1 MMLCIKIHFLV
12 LLWVLCVKSN
22 PITNAFRSW
31 GGRVANV
38 DWRRLKFWKR
48 EKMSLDPSFVDPVE
62 GSSAYL
68 AKLNGIIEELSAEN
82 EVLRTQSMIYKKN
95 VQYHKDISARLRKE
109 KEALKVVVDTVQKST
124 EEELTKRFNVEKA
137 ELMKSMQTEFDKK
150 TKGIKAELKEAK
162 HELKQMSKQL
172 ESAGSAEKQEIVVI
186 KEELKAATKKL
197 SASEALVESLRSS
210 LDKKDKELAA
220 VKTSTKNSADSMKTK
235 TSEATDPKQSRS
247 SERSGA
253 SSTGERAGGTGERA
267 GGVRASGSGS
277 KVGGQRGS
285 GAPPRGSSS
294 KGGGKAAS
302 LKKPTGAKSA
312 RK

>member
-1 MMLCIKIHFLV
+1 MILCINILVLV

-31 GGRVANV
+31 GGRVASV

-48 EKMSLDPSFVDPVE
+48 EKMSLNPSFADPVE

-95 VQYHKDISARLRKE
+95 VQYHKDISTRLRKE

-172 ESAGSAEKQEIVVI
+172 ASAGSAEKQEIIAI

-220 VKTSTKNSADSMKTK
+220 VKTSTKNSADSIKTK

-253 SSTGERAGGTGERA
+253 SSTGERAGG
-267 GGVRASGSGS
+267 VRASGSGS
-277 KVGGQRGS
+277 KAGGQRGS
-285 GAPPRGSSS
+285 GAPPRGSTS